1 MTQRHMTVLISFR
14 TTKIK
19 QLASFLY
26 FLLLTVAP
34 FPIAEQDATP
44 TGCCAKPL
52 ASPQALSVSSPSQP
66 SSSMAASLP
75 YSLISPQGTAQS
87 RSLEP
92 RVGRASRSW
101 SRHPLSE
108 HAALRSS
115 LRPAPPR
122 RRGSK
127 TVRLLKSPPRAGV
140 QCEQVLVLEIAN
152 IVHELRDFTRTVW
165 TIIC

>member
-1 MTQRHMTVLISFR
+1 MTQRHITVLISFR
-14 TTKIK
+14 STKTK

-75 YSLISPQGTAQS
+75 YSLISPQGTAPKAEAWS
-87 RSLEP
+87 LASAAPLGVGPAIRCRST
-92 RVGRASRSW
+92 
-101 SRHPLSE
+101 
-108 HAALRSS
+108 
-115 LRPAPPR
+115 PPSVLLF
-122 RRGSK
+122 G
-127 TVRLLKSPPRAGV
+127 RLLHGDAAQRRCDSSSHHHERAYSVNKSW
-140 QCEQVLVLEIAN
+140 C
-152 IVHELRDFTRTVW
+152 
-165 TIIC
+165 